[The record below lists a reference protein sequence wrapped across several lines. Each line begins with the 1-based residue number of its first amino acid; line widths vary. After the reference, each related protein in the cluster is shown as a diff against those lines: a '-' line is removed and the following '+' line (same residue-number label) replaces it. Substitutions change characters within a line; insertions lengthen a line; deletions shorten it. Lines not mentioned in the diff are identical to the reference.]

1 MPICL
6 IIETGMHLNL
16 VLWQDISSLQL
27 CKWSLFIGISTLLGF
42 PLPLCLLI
50 FWFCVLSCL
59 IILSNNLS
67 CCGVWN
73 ILYLCFS
80 HKSSYYCMIGFTYV
94 AHPHIDVARAF
105 LEQCSSGK
113 TDTTST
119 ASADGMVDSTDS
131 TYQHVNVLVT
141 SGSLIPSLVK
151 CLLFRLDNLITHENG
166 KSFFSSFHV

>member
-1 MPICL
+1 MQMVIIHWNEYITWLPFAFVL
-6 IIETGMHLNL
+6 I
-16 VLWQDISSLQL
+16 D
-27 CKWSLFIGISTLLGF
+27 
-42 PLPLCLLI
+42 

-80 HKSSYYCMIGFTYV
+80 HKSSYFCMIGFTHV

-166 KSFFSSFHV
+166 KPFFSSFHV